1 LLSNK
6 VRQQNFHGFDAIRD
20 DVSHPVN
27 PTHPSAAQLV
37 ENLVVAN
44 AIVEFSTHGQ
54 KLLLAW
60 RRASRESDH
69 CRPGN
74 QDVTSMGSNFRSVI
88 ILRYP
93 LRVKV
98 FGGVSGVT
106 RTSDANT
113 KAAFRQPKLADW
125 LG

>member
-1 LLSNK
+1 
-6 VRQQNFHGFDAIRD
+6 
-20 DVSHPVN
+20 
-27 PTHPSAAQLV
+27 
-37 ENLVVAN
+37 
-44 AIVEFSTHGQ
+44 
-54 KLLLAW
+54 
-60 RRASRESDH
+60 
-69 CRPGN
+69 
-74 QDVTSMGSNFRSVI
+74 MGSNFRSVI

-125 LG
+125 LAWRPNR